1 MARGDL
7 APVATGFMADADE
20 VTDDVKASREA
31 QRVLGKVADA
41 IQDTDMVRDS
51 LADLYRSLRPGTVAE
66 VEVGDALQ
74 AVRTAMKRLRKAQEN
89 LLNPPLPGM

>member
-1 MARGDL
+1 MNLVHRGNLDRSL
-7 APVATGFMADADE
+7 DE
-20 VTDDVKASREA
+20 DDVADDVAASRET

-41 IQDTDMVRDS
+41 IQDTDAVRDS